1 MAVAVYTS
9 DLTTLIPD
17 DTTSLSNWAAI
28 GGGASGL
35 NIETDY
41 FIQGSSCTSKNAFA
55 SATKGLVE
63 DTTNTALTSGD
74 LDAIYMWIT
83 HLTPGSLDTK
93 ANGGLALVAGSAS
106 NTLNRYNY
114 AGSDTVDYGAPWIC
128 AVVDPEN
135 ATASSGTVTP
145 ANMDTYGVEAKLVG
159 GPTKGAP
166 LGVDAIRQ
174 GRSYDITAGDVA
186 TPGTFTEAATKN
198 DLQANRYGQ
207 FQGVT
212 GGFSMQCHLGF
223 GTVATAC
230 YFKDS
235 NVSITLPDLEFVD
248 PGFNEFEVVNS
259 GSTLIWTNVTIT
271 ALGTN
276 AKGNFLV
283 TASTLVEHTAC
294 TFVNMGDF
302 TYSAAATSEGCVHR
316 NTGPIT
322 LNGGQLT
329 ALKAESF
336 YGWDGPLASL
346 GGTITETTS
355 VTISGSQLRG
365 VEFYPGGFTVVTIDI
380 SGNLKESTLSVA
392 FDLTSTVTTP
402 GSATYDTSPTTG
414 SVHAFDFSTDG
425 YAFFVLSDNDILYE
439 FSVSVAFDLSS
450 TVAYT
455 GNSYDTNQTAST
467 CFKIID
473 EGNKFFVVGSV
484 DVEEFSLSIPYDIT
498 STVTKE
504 NTYIVSSMSA
514 VDFNDLTNKMYLTQ
528 AGTAL
533 KEYDLG
539 ANPRAQV
546 VTDDLDKLSGCVFT
560 VSGGGYVVEIPTEIT
575 VDDAMGWDCVVTGG
589 AVIDGVT
596 GAETILCNVA
606 SGITLTINVSDTGS
620 TPTIHNTGL
629 GAVTVVTGQKI
640 FSFTVSPNITGYEWR
655 LYVKDPID
663 GIIGTVELDGE
674 EVATQD
680 NQSYSYEYISDRD
693 VVLQII
699 AADYEESLTLL
710 TLSNADQSLT
720 VNLSLEENT

>member
-212 GGFSMQCHLGF
+212 GGFSMQCRLGF
-223 GTVATAC
+223 GTAATAG
-230 YFKDS
+230 YFKDA

-248 PGFNEFEVVNS
+248 PDFNQFEVVNS

-283 TASTLVEHTAC
+283 TASTLVEHNTC
-294 TFVNMGDF
+294 TFIDMGTFAYDANSVPEG
-302 TYSAAATSEGCVHR
+302 TVYRRCDQITGGVLTNCTIEESINASATSYQDPSDLVGCHFIGDG
-316 NTGPIT
+316 TGYALEIPNNIT
-322 LNGGQLT
+322 SN
-329 ALKAESF
+329 
-336 YGWDGPLASL
+336 
-346 GGTITETTS
+346 TS
-355 VTISGSQLRG
+355 VTWDCTFDTSTYAASSGTAG
-365 VEFYPGGFTVVTIDI
+365 NEVIKCNVV
-380 SGNLKESTLSVA
+380 SGN
-392 FDLTSTVTTP
+392 
-402 GSATYDTSPTTG
+402 
-414 SVHAFDFSTDG
+414 
-425 YAFFVLSDNDILYE
+425 
-439 FSVSVAFDLSS
+439 
-450 TVAYT
+450 
-455 GNSYDTNQTAST
+455 
-467 CFKIID
+467 
-473 EGNKFFVVGSV
+473 
-484 DVEEFSLSIPYDIT
+484 
-498 STVTKE
+498 
-504 NTYIVSSMSA
+504 
-514 VDFNDLTNKMYLTQ
+514 
-528 AGTAL
+528 
-533 KEYDLG
+533 
-539 ANPRAQV
+539 
-546 VTDDLDKLSGCVFT
+546 
-560 VSGGGYVVEIPTEIT
+560 
-575 VDDAMGWDCVVTGG
+575 
-589 AVIDGVT
+589 
-596 GAETILCNVA
+596 
-606 SGITLTINVSDTGS
+606 TLTINVTDAAT
-620 TPTIHNTGL
+620 TPTVHNTGL
-629 GAVTVVTGQKI
+629 GIVILSIGKKT
-640 FSFTVSPNITGYEWR
+640 FSFTLNPSIIGYEWR

-663 GIIGTVELDGE
+663 GVIGTVELDGE
-674 EVATQD
+674 ETATAD
-680 NQSYSYEYISDRD
+680 NQAYLYTYISDRD